1 MTAALSLNA
10 PVVAISGGVGGAK
23 MALGLLHVLPHDRL
37 TVVVNTGDDF
47 EHLGLAISPDIDTA
61 LYTLGDL
68 ANLELGWGRR
78 DETWSF
84 MQAMAQLGGE
94 TWFRLG
100 DGDLALHVE
109 RTRRLQQG
117 QTLTQITRDIA
128 TRFGIRAQ
136 VLPMSDAPLRT
147 RVTTDQ
153 GELDFQDYF
162 VRHQCRPRVAALRF
176 AGAEQA
182 APSAQVCAALTDPQL
197 AAIIICPSNP
207 YLSIDPIL
215 ALPGLR
221 ALLQAAS
228 APVIAISPLVGGTA
242 VKGPTAKIMQ
252 ELGLDV
258 CALTV
263 AQHYG
268 ELLDGFVL
276 DQRDAAVADDLRALD
291 LPLLVTDTLMKT
303 LADRQRLAR
312 ETLAFAATL
321 KQAS

>member
-1 MTAALSLNA
+1 MTPASR
-10 PVVAISGGVGGAK
+10 VVALSGGVGGAK
-23 MALGLLHVLPHDRL
+23 MALGLQHVLAPGQL
-37 TVVVNTGDDF
+37 TLIVNTGDDF
-47 EHLGLAISPDIDTA
+47 EHLGLNISPDIDTA

-68 ANLELGWGRR
+68 ANQELGWGRR
-78 DETWSF
+78 NETWSF
-84 MQAMAQLGGE
+84 MQAMESLGGE

-109 RTRRLQQG
+109 RTRRLHAG
-117 QTLTQITRDIA
+117 QTLTQITQDIA
-128 TRFGIRAQ
+128 TRFGIHTR

-147 RVTTDQ
+147 RVTSDI

-162 VRHQCRPRVAALRF
+162 VRHQCQPRVAALRF
-176 AGAEQA
+176 AGAEAA
-182 APSAQVCAALTDPQL
+182 APTAEVCAALTAPDV

-221 ALLQAAS
+221 ELLRQAA

-252 ELGLDV
+252 ELGITV
-258 CALTV
+258 SALAV
-263 AQHYG
+263 ARHYG

-276 DQRDAAVADDLRALD
+276 DVRDAALADELRTLD
-291 LPLLVTDTLMKT
+291 LPLLITDTLMKT
-303 LADRQRLAR
+303 LADRQRLAQ
-312 ETLAFAATL
+312 ETLAFATTL

>member
-1 MTAALSLNA
+1 MTPASR
-10 PVVAISGGVGGAK
+10 VVALSGGVGGAK
-23 MALGLLHVLPHDRL
+23 MALGLQHVLAPGQL
-37 TVVVNTGDDF
+37 TLIVNTGDDF
-47 EHLGLAISPDIDTA
+47 EHLGLNISPDIDTA

-68 ANLELGWGRR
+68 ANQELGWGRR
-78 DETWSF
+78 NETWSF
-84 MQAMAQLGGE
+84 MQAMESLGGE

-109 RTRRLQQG
+109 RTRRLHAG
-117 QTLTQITRDIA
+117 QTLTQITQDIA
-128 TRFGIRAQ
+128 TRFGIHTR

-147 RVTTDQ
+147 RVTSDI

-162 VRHQCRPRVAALRF
+162 VRHQCQPRVAALRF
-176 AGAEQA
+176 AGAEAA
-182 APSAQVCAALTDPQL
+182 APTAEVCAALTAPDV

-221 ALLQAAS
+221 ELLRQAA

-252 ELGLDV
+252 ELGITV
-258 CALTV
+258 SALAV
-263 AQHYG
+263 ARHYG

-276 DQRDAAVADDLRALD
+276 DVRDAALADELRTLD
-291 LPLLVTDTLMKT
+291 LPLLITDTLMKT
-303 LADRQRLAR
+303 LADRQRLAQ